1 MSTCSMMPREMGG
14 VVDAELRVYG
24 TGNVRVV
31 DASVMPFIIKGG
43 YRGDGVW
50 DCGEGGG
57 DYQGGAVGWNV
68 ALSAPER
75 SPLLPSLRLVTF

>member
-1 MSTCSMMPREMGG
+1 MVIGG
-14 VVDAELRVYG
+14 ITRGALCGLGPSSSRLSGRVVVAELRVYG

-31 DASVMPFIIKGG
+31 AASVMPFIIKEG
-43 YRGDGVW
+43 YHGDGVW

-68 ALSAPER
+68 IGVCS
-75 SPLLPSLRLVTF
+75 